1 MSIFSTVRDIHE
13 ILTEVTSIN
22 SLPLSKAVSEVF
34 FYLLNICKFQAL
46 RFLSFRWIFNFS
58 LLPLKIPAYCN
69 SVFKETH
76 YQTLFDFL
84 QVIQLEQN
92 PLVLG
97 LLNSIFL
104 TIPVS
109 IVHFSAIRRLLI
121 QGIPAASYS
130 LGGYVLGQIFFI
142 SCVIFGIQSIII
154 PWLTLEPLNYI
165 LGLIIIG
172 RIIYSTRFES
182 FMELKTWS
190 WRHPKYQSYFI
201 TSFLLAWC
209 EQGSLFQFLGNITF
223 SANPTILQAFNANHL
238 ILNFLQN
245 FIYVLGLLIGSVI
258 FTGFWMWLFL
268 RIKKAIFDRYLF
280 LPSKFVNR
288 LNSYIF
294 LFTTIIGL
302 ATIPYYTLF
311 SMMLGPLGFVSED
324 SALNSVTNA
333 FSNYY
338 IDEAAVELLSFIS
351 IDPDVVEFKSFP
363 FNRGSYLVFPEMDHT
378 LSLEDLAYGAEF
390 AWLKRVENPST
401 GFVVG
406 HHRGRNFSKKVGG
419 VKGQI
424 FSANKGTGS
433 IFGGKRLTLAKFAT
447 RDDDKK
453 GGKKKRRFPNATP
466 LINYRFELNE
476 EFNSNEGSLFFFVAK
491 IMILDFIK
499 DIRLRRFVKV
509 QLKHPRF
516 LEGIGAN
523 PFNRKAQLLLDRL
536 HTLYDYDDIDYIDE
550 DEVSPNFITKNALQ
564 TDACFPVSFKEDQAL
579 LNEEYPEI
587 GLRIR
592 QYYNQ
597 SFIYKFLIKL
607 DVESLLSR
615 QPRKYR
621 LNSKQELDLFMRRII
636 SSKYYNKFRYYRTV
650 SKNYLVRFIYREFFG
665 GSKNISSQ
673 VYSHQFTGTFRNLNR
688 FFSLRLDDDKN
699 RNFVND
705 KFLNYIDH
713 YFFDTNQHFK
723 FFAYHNYRRFS
734 VALENQENDIK
745 PSESTNSKSTKGG
758 NTNLEEDKNVN
769 DVKENNVESNSVKDI
784 DNGDND
790 MSDHNVD
797 MEDHDVDDKTHDNEI
812 EDYDNDVE
820 GQDVNEDDE
829 DDEDDDNNVK
839 YEATSQNK
847 DIKQEKKEN
856 KHNDHL
862 AAIQA
867 ARKKRFDE
875 LTQKVSPKPLPAS
888 IIVPEGE
895 EDDYHNSLTKKDLE
909 KIDRNKAILK
919 FDQPLYIF
927 SKSDVGPEPHEELY
941 HFLNNQIIKK
951 APKKIVRHNVTFK
964 ERICLPLYVGWDKR
978 LRKLAISNKAVI
990 KKFTGSFMTI
1000 TPQLTKISSLDFTNN
1015 YLHETRKHISAK
1027 IRNFLKIEHI
1037 KKNKETQVIKFACWP
1052 LPDDVF
1058 TWPPNISPF
1067 PYLVLKEEESQTEF
1081 EDMDDFSEDLFF
1093 AADTRGLVFTR
1104 KWMLE
1109 NLRETGRD
1117 ARSLL
1122 TFFVPAKGGY
1132 FWPGNRDTIRI
1143 TGHIN
1148 KKKEDLFNE
1157 LIEKNKNKS
1166 KSKAKA
1172 KAAEASKK
1180 ARSSGF
1186 MRSRF
1191 RSV

>member
-1 MSIFSTVRDIHE
+1 MSIFSTVRDINE
-13 ILTEVTSIN
+13 ILTEVTSVN

-182 FMELKTWS
+182 FMELKTW
-190 WRHPKYQSYFI
+190 RHPKYKSYFI

-258 FTGFWMWLFL
+258 FTGCWMWLFL

-311 SMMLGPLGFVSED
+311 SMVLGPLGFVSED

-351 IDPDVVEFKSFP
+351 IDPEVIEFKHFP
-363 FNRGSYLVFPEMDHT
+363 FNRGSYLVFPEIDHT
-378 LSLEDLAYGAEF
+378 LSIEDLAYGAEF

-419 VKGQI
+419 IKGQLI
-424 FSANKGTGS
+424 PTNKGKGD
-433 IFGGKRLTLAKFAT
+433 GGLTLATFAT
-447 RDDDKK
+447 RGRGDDKK
-453 GGKKKRRFPNATP
+453 GDKRPKKKRRFPNATP

-476 EFNSNEGSLFFFVAK
+476 EFSPYNSTFIFFIAK
-491 IMILDFIK
+491 IMMLDFFTDLSQYEKIQLQHPK
-499 DIRLRRFVKV
+499 FLREV
-509 QLKHPRF
+509 H
-516 LEGIGAN
+516 GAD
-523 PFNRKAQLLLDRL
+523 PFDKKEQLLINRW
-536 HTLYDYDDIDYIDE
+536 HTWYDLDDIEYVGSDE
-550 DEVSPNFITKNALQ
+550 ISSNFIAKNALQ
-564 TDACFPVSFKEDQAL
+564 TEACFPSSFNEDQVF
-579 LNEEYPEI
+579 LNEEHPAI

-607 DVESLLSR
+607 DIEGLLSR

-636 SSKYYNKFRYYRTV
+636 ASGYYDRFRYYMRFSTD
-650 SKNYLVRFIYREFFG
+650 YLLRFIFKEFFG
-665 GSKNISSQ
+665 GSKNINSQ

-723 FFAYHNYRRFS
+723 FVTYNTFKYKVRPC
-734 VALENQENDIK
+734 ENQENDTK
-745 PSESTNSKSTKGG
+745 PSESTNSKITKGE
-758 NTNLEEDKNVN
+758 NANIEEDKNVN
-769 DVKENNVESNSVKDI
+769 GVEENNAETKDI

-790 MSDHNVD
+790 MSDHDIN
-797 MEDHDVDDKTHDNEI
+797 MEDHDIDDKTHDNEI

-820 GQDVNEDDE
+820 GQDVDEDE
-829 DDEDDDNNVK
+829 DDVK
-839 YEATSQNK
+839 YKATYSSK
-847 DIKQEKKEN
+847 KKKGIKEEKKNNYLDE
-856 KHNDHL
+856 
-862 AAIQA
+862 IQI
-867 ARKKRFDE
+867 ARQQRLDE
-875 LTQKVSPKPLPAS
+875 LTKKVSPKPLPFPK
-888 IIVPEGE
+888 IIPES
-895 EDDYHNSLTKKDLE
+895 DDDGYHRSLTKKDLE
-909 KIDRNKAILK
+909 KIDRNKAVLK
-919 FDQPLYIF
+919 FDQSLYIL
-927 SKSDVGPEPHEELY
+927 SKSDIGPEPHEELY
-941 HFLNNQIIKK
+941 HFLNNKIIKE
-951 APKKIVRHNVTFK
+951 APKKIVRHNITFK

-978 LRKLAISNKAVI
+978 LRKLAISNKSVI
-990 KKFTGSFMTI
+990 KKFTGSFMAI
-1000 TPQLTKISSLDFTNN
+1000 TPQLTKASSLDFTNN
-1015 YLHETRKHISAK
+1015 YLHKTRKHLSAK
-1027 IRNFLKIEHI
+1027 IKNFLKIEHI

-1052 LPDDVF
+1052 LPDNVF

-1067 PYLVLKEEESQTEF
+1067 PYLVLKEDESQTEF
-1081 EDMDDFSEDLFF
+1081 ESMDDLSEDLFF
-1093 AADTRGLVFTR
+1093 AADTRGLTFTR

-1109 NLRETGRD
+1109 NLREAGRD
-1117 ARSLL
+1117 PRSLL
-1122 TFFVPAKGGY
+1122 TYFVPAKGGY

-1143 TGHIN
+1143 NGHIN

-1157 LIEKNKNKS
+1157 LIEKNKNKP
-1166 KSKAKA
+1166 KTT
-1172 KAAEASKK
+1172 EASKK
-1180 ARSSGF
+1180 ARSKSGA
-1186 MRSRF
+1186 RRN
-1191 RSV
+1191 RYR